1 MPQDAMKQGGTTAP
15 ALKIGKRRGHGAKEL
30 SHPRPRPPP
39 TAQTELGA
47 AVWGLGSSH
56 HPKCPTVSQLAKA
69 STVSSMAIF
78 NICLL
83 KASAKLGNS
92 LQEIMDGK
100 SSTGASP

>member
-15 ALKIGKRRGHGAKEL
+15 TLKMGKRRGHGAEEL
-30 SHPRPRPPP
+30 PRPCPRPPP
-39 TAQTELGA
+39 TAQTKLGA
-47 AVWGLGSSH
+47 AVWGLISSH

-69 STVSSMAIF
+69 SIVSSMAIF

-92 LQEIMDGK
+92 LQEITDGK